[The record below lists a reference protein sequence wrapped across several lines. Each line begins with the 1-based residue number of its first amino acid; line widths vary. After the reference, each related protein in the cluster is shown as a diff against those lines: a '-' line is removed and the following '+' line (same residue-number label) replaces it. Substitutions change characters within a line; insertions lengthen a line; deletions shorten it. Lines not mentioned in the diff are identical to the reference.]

1 MSEYLVAN
9 RYRHLWAIVSL
20 FWLVIPA
27 QASESFKI
35 GVYEARPM
43 VYRAADGGYRGLAI
57 EVLEKVARKY
67 DWSLEYV
74 AAPLPELLSRVEH
87 GGVDIVVGVA
97 DVRERSRHYLVSRET
112 LVSNWGVVYRTP
124 QAKIET
130 FLDLA
135 GKRIAMMDG
144 SNQSVELKKI
154 LRQFNVKYS
163 EVPAIDYAEA
173 LRLVEEG
180 KADAGLADRFS
191 ILARGESQIIAP
203 TPIVFNPVEL
213 RYAAREGLDG
223 VLAKIDDEVRSE
235 KLNPHSSFNNF
246 FDRGLGAA
254 QHLVD
259 YAWAKWLAIGI
270 VVLVVLLSIISILL
284 RHAVARRTAELRQK
298 TDDLRSVRHELE
310 QDKEFL
316 TALLHSLRNGVMACD
331 AEGRLTVFNRAA
343 RNLQGYTESE
353 LPNERWADIY
363 NLYDDDGRLRLGL
376 ERNPLYLAWRG
387 ATLNDLRVTL
397 IPPGGETHTAMVSGQ
412 PFYGT
417 DGKKLGAVVSYHDV
431 TDHKRVEGLLLRRN
445 AEFEAVFKSIQ
456 DVVIYVNG
464 SNRIML
470 ANPAAQELFGYSQ
483 KELIGSE
490 IGKLYADDQR
500 NAENGLD
507 EDFWRDDGLTPRV
520 ICSRKDGSTF
530 IGETTSGQVM
540 DAAGKGLGT
549 IIVVRDITARLAA
562 EMEVRRSNRALKAIK
577 AANEAV
583 MHAKDEAQL
592 YADICRVCVDV
603 AGYRM
608 AWIGVVQNDVA
619 KRVLPVAESGFDDD
633 YLRTVM
639 ITWNDSETGKGPTG
653 RAIRSGK
660 PVVARFIMTDPM
672 FQPWRAAAE
681 QRGYRSSVAL
691 PLMLDGRPFGALNI
705 YSAAADAFDEEE
717 VRLLGELASDVMY
730 GVGAL
735 RIQHEREQLQRQLRQ
750 AQKMEAVG
758 QLTGGIAHDFNNILA
773 SVLGYADLALY
784 EKSVQRD
791 ERVKMYME
799 EVIKAGKRARDLV
812 AKLLAFGRGGNEPVC
827 SISAAE
833 LLKEIL
839 QMLRPTLP
847 ATIKTD
853 LLIDPELPFVMA
865 DVVQLQQVILN
876 LCINARDAM
885 AEGGVIGVT
894 ARPAIATAVCTSCH
908 TPFHGDFVEISVAD
922 TGSGID
928 ADLLS
933 RIFDPFFTT
942 KEVGKGSGMG
952 LSVVHGIVH
961 SMGGHLLVESE
972 PGKGSVFK
980 LYLRRAEGRSGDQL
994 DESVRNPE
1002 RIELQGRI
1010 LVVDDD
1016 IAVARMMEH
1025 TLKQRGLEV
1034 EVVAE
1039 PMRAIELF
1047 ELKADAF
1054 DLVITDYQMPGMTG
1068 VELAGQLLKM
1078 QPSLPVML
1086 YTAYSDLMIENRARD
1101 AGVAKVLHKPVD
1113 IHELLR
1119 TLDELLRREEK
1130 VIYLNNPRSRH

>member
-1 MSEYLVAN
+1 MIYLIT
-9 RYRHLWAIVSL
+9 RMRHNLWAIVGL
-20 FWLVIPA
+20 FWLAIPA
-27 QASESFKI
+27 HASESFKI
-35 GVYEARPM
+35 GVYEAKPV
-43 VYRAADGGYRGLAI
+43 VYRAADGSYRGLAI
-57 EVLEKVARKY
+57 DVLDVVAKKN
-67 DWSLEYV
+67 DWSFEYV
-74 AAPLPELLSRVEH
+74 AAPLPELLSRVE
-87 GGVDIVVGVA
+87 GGGIDIVVGVA
-97 DVRERSRHYLVSRET
+97 NVRARSRSFLVSRET
-112 LVSNWGVVYRTP
+112 LISNWGVVYRNP

-154 LRQFNVKYS
+154 LHQFNVTYS
-163 EVPAIDYAEA
+163 EIRAIDYVEV

-180 KADAGLADRFS
+180 KADAGLVDRFS
-191 ILARGESQIIAP
+191 IIARGESQLIAP

-213 RYAAREGLDG
+213 HYAVREGLDN
-223 VLAKIDDEVRSE
+223 VLASIDNEVRSE

-246 FDRGLGAA
+246 FDRGLSTAK
-254 QHLVD
+254 HFVD
-259 YAWAKWLAIGI
+259 YEWAKWLAISI
-270 VVLVVLLSIISILL
+270 VALLVLLLIISILL
-284 RHAVARRTAELRQK
+284 RRAVAHRTAELRQK
-298 TDDLRSVRHELE
+298 TDDLRRVRDELG

-353 LPNERWADIY
+353 LPKERWADIY
-363 NLYDDDGRLRLGL
+363 NLYDDDGRLRLGI
-376 ERNPLYLAWRG
+376 EHNPLYLAWRG
-387 ATLNDLRVTL
+387 ATLNDLQVTL
-397 IPPGGETHTAMVSGQ
+397 IPPGSETHTAIVSGQ
-412 PFYGT
+412 PFYSA
-417 DGKKLGAVVSYHDV
+417 DGKKLGAVVSYHDI
-431 TDHKRVEGLLLRRN
+431 TEHNRVEGLLLRRN

-464 SNRIML
+464 SNRIVL
-470 ANPAAQELFGYSQ
+470 INPAAQELFGYSQ

-500 NAENGLD
+500 KVENGLD
-507 EDFWRDDGLTPRV
+507 EDSLTPHV

-530 IGETTSGQVM
+530 IGETTTGQVM

-549 IIVVRDITARLAA
+549 IIVVRDITERLTA

-592 YADICRVCVDV
+592 YADICRVCVDI

-619 KRVLPVAESGFDDD
+619 KQVLPVAESGFDDD
-633 YLRTVM
+633 YLRTVT
-639 ITWNDSETGKGPTG
+639 ISWNESETGNGPTG

-705 YSAAADAFDEEE
+705 YSVAADAFDEEE

-730 GVGAL
+730 GVGTL
-735 RIQHEREQLQRQLRQ
+735 RVQHEREQLQRQLRQ

-812 AKLLAFGRGGNEPVC
+812 AKLLAFSRGGNEPVR
-827 SISAAE
+827 SISATE

-847 ATIKTD
+847 STIKID

-885 AEGGVIGVT
+885 EECGVIGIT
-894 ARPAIATAVCTSCH
+894 ARSAIATAICTSCH

-928 ADLLS
+928 ADLLL

-961 SMGGHLLVESE
+961 GMGGHLLVESE
-972 PGKGSVFK
+972 SGKGSVFK
-980 LYLRRAEGRSGDQL
+980 LYLRRAKGRSGDHS
-994 DESVRNPE
+994 DESARNPE
-1002 RIELQGRI
+1002 RIQLQGKVLI
-1010 LVVDDD
+1010 VDDD
-1016 IAVARMMEH
+1016 IGVARMMER
-1025 TLKQRGLEV
+1025 TFKQRGLEV
-1034 EVVAE
+1034 EVVTE
-1039 PMRAIELF
+1039 PMRAITLF

-1068 VELAGQLLKM
+1068 VELASQLLKM
-1078 QPSLPVML
+1078 QPSLPVVL
-1086 YTAYSDLMIENRARD
+1086 YTAYSELIIEDRARD

-1119 TLDELLRREEK
+1119 TLDALLRSEEK
-1130 VIYLNNPRSRH
+1130 VIYLNNPRPRH